1 MRQMCNAFVFLG
13 VVGVVV
19 LCGCGRDEASRD
31 VLKTPA
37 PPAEMS
43 PDYVVAMVN
52 GTPLS
57 WADME
62 KRAMG
67 YLKDDV
73 EVNHLIIPTNRM
85 EEAKEH
91 FRRRSINAFVFKTV
105 MMEEAAKEKIQLSEA
120 DRQEGLRSLAV
131 SLKSRNWTTND
142 FFLKGPMGEAMMRRE
157 FEDGLVIDKLLKQKV
172 RDKLRVTDKEISETV
187 ALLEATNQAT
197 RVKLEGIRKQLLD
210 GADFEDTART
220 VSQCPS
226 SAKKGGDLGEF
237 KRGTLHRGLEQA
249 AFTQEVG
256 AIGPVIETR
265 LGYHI
270 LKVTAR
276 TPATKATENSPAVP
290 ETVRVSHILLK
301 SVPIDHKRMTDSIV
315 RTKYKNG
322 VDAYFRDLKA
332 KSKIEC
338 FIYPEMTF

>member
-1 MRQMCNAFVFLG
+1 MRQMPCAIGLWSAMCAALF
-13 VVGVVV
+13 
-19 LCGCGRDEASRD
+19 CGCGREDASRD
-31 VLKTPA
+31 TLKPVA
-37 PPAEMS
+37 QPAEMS

-73 EVNHLIIPTNRM
+73 EVNHLVIPTNRID
-85 EEAKEH
+85 EAKEH
-91 FRRRSINAFVFKTV
+91 FRRRSVKAFVFKTV
-105 MMEEAAKEKIQLSEA
+105 MMDEAAKQKIQLSDA
-120 DRQEGLRSLAV
+120 DRQEGLRALAI

-142 FFLKGPMGEAMMRRE
+142 FFMKGPMGEAMMRRE
-157 FEDGLVIDKLLKQKV
+157 FEDGLVIDKLLRQKV
-172 RDKLRVTDKEISETV
+172 RDTLKVTDKEIAESK

-210 GADFEDTART
+210 GADFADTALT
-220 VSQCPS
+220 VSQCR

-237 KRGTLHRGLEQA
+237 TRGKMLKEFEHA

-256 AIGPVIETR
+256 AVGPVIETR
-265 LGYHI
+265 FGYHV

-276 TPATKATENSPAVP
+276 TPATESTASSPAVP

-301 SVPIDHKRMTDSIV
+301 SVPIDHKRLTDSIV
-315 RTKYKNG
+315 RAKYKAG
-322 VDAYFRDLKA
+322 VDAFFRDLKS

-338 FIYPEMTF
+338 FIYPDMTF

>member
-13 VVGVVV
+13 VMGVVV

-105 MMEEAAKEKIQLSEA
+105 MMEEAAKEK
-120 DRQEGLRSLAV
+120 
-131 SLKSRNWTTND
+131 
-142 FFLKGPMGEAMMRRE
+142 
-157 FEDGLVIDKLLKQKV
+157 
-172 RDKLRVTDKEISETV
+172 
-187 ALLEATNQAT
+187 
-197 RVKLEGIRKQLLD
+197 
-210 GADFEDTART
+210 
-220 VSQCPS
+220 
-226 SAKKGGDLGEF
+226 
-237 KRGTLHRGLEQA
+237 
-249 AFTQEVG
+249 
-256 AIGPVIETR
+256 
-265 LGYHI
+265 Y
-270 LKVTAR
+270 
-276 TPATKATENSPAVP
+276 
-290 ETVRVSHILLK
+290 
-301 SVPIDHKRMTDSIV
+301 
-315 RTKYKNG
+315 
-322 VDAYFRDLKA
+322 DAYKRRAEK
-332 KSKIEC
+332 
-338 FIYPEMTF
+338 